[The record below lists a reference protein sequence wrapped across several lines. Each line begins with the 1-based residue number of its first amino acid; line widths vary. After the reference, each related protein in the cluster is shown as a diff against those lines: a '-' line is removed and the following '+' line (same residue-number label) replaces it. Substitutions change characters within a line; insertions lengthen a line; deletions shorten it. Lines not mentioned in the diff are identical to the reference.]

1 MSIGL
6 LLGLAAA
13 LCWGSTDVAAAFS
26 GRRLGSLRVAALVQ
40 LSSLAA
46 VLVLCVVR
54 SSGLPAK
61 PEDTL
66 AALING
72 VVAAGAY
79 IAFFTALRIGPV
91 SVVSPVVAAYGG
103 LTVVLAVLI
112 RGETLTPLQA
122 LGAAIGT
129 IGVILTGLISD
140 GGWRQT
146 RIVGRGVVF
155 SLIAMAC
162 FAILTIGLAGPIR
175 SAGWLPVMLGSR
187 AANAATVWL
196 VLGLVLA
203 MRAPATAP
211 LLAPAVDR
219 PGSSGS
225 PAPSARS
232 SPSSSRSS
240 SGASGSAPT
249 SGWGSR
255 GSPPGWWRSRC
266 RDGRSPSGRERQPGR
281 LNQNRVWP
289 SAESAPTRPPPAST
303 SCLTIASP
311 MPAPPRARSRDFS
324 TR

>member
-13 LCWGSTDVAAAFS
+13 LCWGSTDLAAAFS

-66 AALING
+66 VALING

-129 IGVILTGLISD
+129 VGVILTGLISD

-219 PGSSGS
+219 RAVGLRLAIAVGLIGGLLDIVGFV
-225 PAPSARS
+225 AFAI
-232 SPSSSRSS
+232 
-240 SGASGSAPT
+240 GLEQAPT
-249 SGWGSR
+249 WIVGLASSFGPVVTVLVAVVLWG
-255 GSPPGWWRSRC
+255 
-266 RDGRSPSGRERQPGR
+266 ERLR
-281 LNQNRVWP
+281 ANQWLGL
-289 SAESAPTRPPPAST
+289 AG
-303 SCLTIASP
+303 IAAGLVAVALP
-311 MPAPPRARSRDFS
+311 
-324 TR
+324 

>member
-203 MRAPATAP
+203 MRAPPTAP

-219 PGSSGS
+219 RAVGLRLAIAVGLIGGLLDIVGFV
-225 PAPSARS
+225 AFAI
-232 SPSSSRSS
+232 
-240 SGASGSAPT
+240 GLEQAPT
-249 SGWGSR
+249 WIVGLASSFGPVVTVLVAVVLWG
-255 GSPPGWWRSRC
+255 
-266 RDGRSPSGRERQPGR
+266 ERLR
-281 LNQNRVWP
+281 ANQWLGL
-289 SAESAPTRPPPAST
+289 AG
-303 SCLTIASP
+303 IAAGLVAVALP
-311 MPAPPRARSRDFS
+311 
-324 TR
+324 

>member
-219 PGSSGS
+219 RAVGLRLAIAVGLIGGLLDIVGFV
-225 PAPSARS
+225 AFAI
-232 SPSSSRSS
+232 
-240 SGASGSAPT
+240 GLEQAPT
-249 SGWGSR
+249 WIVGLASSFGPVVTVLVAVVLWG
-255 GSPPGWWRSRC
+255 
-266 RDGRSPSGRERQPGR
+266 ERLR
-281 LNQNRVWP
+281 ANQWLGL
-289 SAESAPTRPPPAST
+289 AG
-303 SCLTIASP
+303 IAAGLVAVALP
-311 MPAPPRARSRDFS
+311 
-324 TR
+324 

>member
-129 IGVILTGLISD
+129 VGVILTGLISD

-211 LLAPAVDR
+211 LLAPATDR
-219 PGSSGS
+219 RAVGLRLAIAVGLIGGLLDIVGFV
-225 PAPSARS
+225 AFAI
-232 SPSSSRSS
+232 
-240 SGASGSAPT
+240 GLEQAPT
-249 SGWGSR
+249 WIVGLASSFGPVVTVLVAVVLWG
-255 GSPPGWWRSRC
+255 
-266 RDGRSPSGRERQPGR
+266 ERLR
-281 LNQNRVWP
+281 ANQWLGL
-289 SAESAPTRPPPAST
+289 AG
-303 SCLTIASP
+303 IAAGLVAVALP
-311 MPAPPRARSRDFS
+311 
-324 TR
+324 

>member
-175 SAGWLPVMLGSR
+175 SAGWLPVMLASR

-211 LLAPAVDR
+211 LLAPAADR
-219 PGSSGS
+219 RAVGLRLAIAVGLIGGLLDIVGFV
-225 PAPSARS
+225 AFAI
-232 SPSSSRSS
+232 
-240 SGASGSAPT
+240 GLEQAPT
-249 SGWGSR
+249 WIVGLASSFGPVVTVLVAVVLWG
-255 GSPPGWWRSRC
+255 
-266 RDGRSPSGRERQPGR
+266 ERLR
-281 LNQNRVWP
+281 ANQWLGL
-289 SAESAPTRPPPAST
+289 AG
-303 SCLTIASP
+303 IAAGLVAVALP
-311 MPAPPRARSRDFS
+311 
-324 TR
+324 